1 MREPVTLLALEFLAW
16 VASRP
21 RTYSEAME
29 AWASTCPRNSVWE
42 DALINGLIQ
51 VESSDT
57 MNQARVVLTPQGRAM
72 LDGNS

>member
-21 RTYSEAME
+21 RTYAGAME